1 MDMKDFIVW
10 LGCIIIVGLAL
21 TFWISYR
28 HRLPSEQSQPTELP
42 RKDKVL
48 QTRSGPKKVRPPAGA
63 GRFYPADPQKLYQT
77 VAQLLAKKPSV
88 GIGNATI
95 IHVPHAGYVYSGEV
109 AAAAFRELNKNFR
122 RVFILAANHS
132 GEARFSGVSIPPVS
146 HYAIPGAEIALDA
159 VADELLQNPLFIEK
173 PEAHT
178 MYMVEVELPFL
189 HALKGRPETPD
200 FTIVPMILG
209 KLSRDQIQQLATIL
223 STYADDETVF
233 VFSVDLS
240 HFYTA
245 AKAQRLDKRAISGV
259 MSRNRNTLAKAS
271 TDGNHVL
278 ITMVELAE
286 LLELDATHLDYRH
299 SGMVSGDNSRVVGYG
314 AIAFHKPLRIAK
326 ETRDKLLQLARQ
338 TISEYLDNKTYQ
350 EPDPELLATHP
361 ILEIPKGVF
370 VTLKKNGNQLR
381 GCIGELIYSDSLY
394 KGIQR
399 CAVKAAVNDR
409 RFKPV
414 GKDELKELSLSISV
428 LEHPRQMRV
437 NSPVEY
443 LKRLRPHE
451 DGVILIHKGR
461 RSTYLP
467 EVWEQIPDPEQ
478 FLSSLCLKQG
488 SPASCWQDKETVLY
502 SYRATVFGEENLV
515 H

>member
-1 MDMKDFIVW
+1 MKDFIVW
-10 LGCIIIVGLAL
+10 LSCIVVIGLSL
-21 TFWISYR
+21 TFWVSCK
-28 HRLPSEQSQPTELP
+28 HSSLNEHS
-42 RKDKVL
+42 RKDRVL
-48 QTRSGPKKVRPPAGA
+48 QTRSGPKNVRPPAGA
-63 GRFYPADPQKLYQT
+63 GSFYPADPQKLFQT
-77 VAQLLAKKPSV
+77 VERFLAKKPSV

-109 AAAAFRELNKNFR
+109 AAAAFRELNKHFR

-209 KLSRDQIQQLATIL
+209 QLSREQIQQLASTL
-223 STYADDETVF
+223 SSYADEETVF

-240 HFYTA
+240 HFYPA
-245 AKAQRLDKRAISGV
+245 AKARRLDAQAINAV
-259 MSRNRNTLAKAS
+259 MSRARNALAKVT
-271 TDGNHVL
+271 TDGNQVL
-278 ITMVELAE
+278 MTMVELAD

-299 SGMVSGDNSRVVGYG
+299 SGMVSGDNSKVVGYG
-314 AIAFHKPLRIAK
+314 AIAFHEPLHLKK
-326 ETRDKLLQLARQ
+326 ETRDQLLNLARQ
-338 TISEYLDNKTYQ
+338 TISEYLDNKTYKT
-350 EPDPELLATHP
+350 PDPELLAAYP
-361 ILEIPKGVF
+361 ILDIPKGVF
-370 VTLKKNGNQLR
+370 VTLKINGRQLR

-394 KGIQR
+394 KVVQR
-399 CAVKAAVNDR
+399 CAIKAAVNDS

-414 GKDELKELSLSISV
+414 SKDELEKLSLSISV
-428 LEHPRQMRV
+428 LEHPRQVRV
-437 NSPVEY
+437 NSPLEY
-443 LKRLRPHE
+443 LKRLQPHE

-467 EVWEQIPDPEQ
+467 EVWEQLPDPVQ
-478 FLSSLCLKQG
+478 FLSRLCLKQG
-488 SPASCWQDKETVLY
+488 SPTSCWQDKETVLY
-502 SYRATVFGEENLV
+502 SYRASVFGEEE
-515 H
+515 